1 MYASEAINKAFI
13 LKPQSAVFVYE
24 DLESGA
30 RETWSSNPPTHPPPP
45 SSADFTSLK
54 VKTALTT
61 IIQFSVASLMVE
73 WLHLALLA
81 LIKSSNIARF
91 HR

>member
-30 RETWSSNPPTHPPPP
+30 RETLSSNPPTHPPP
-45 SSADFTSLK
+45 L
-54 VKTALTT
+54 
-61 IIQFSVASLMVE
+61 QR
-73 WLHLALLA
+73 
-81 LIKSSNIARF
+81 RF
-91 HR
+91 HEFKGQNSTNHNNTVFGG

>member
-30 RETWSSNPPTHPPPP
+30 RETLSSNPPTHPPPP
-45 SSADFTSLK
+45 L
-54 VKTALTT
+54 
-61 IIQFSVASLMVE
+61 QR
-73 WLHLALLA
+73 
-81 LIKSSNIARF
+81 RF
-91 HR
+91 HEFKGQNSTNHNNTVFGG

>member
-30 RETWSSNPPTHPPPP
+30 RETLSSNP
-45 SSADFTSLK
+45 
-54 VKTALTT
+54 TT